1 MSASTQAPA
10 KAAGAAPP
18 GPPPRRRRR
27 LAPTAIGYLLIL
39 PTVVVLVGVQ
49 GYPLVKLALLSV
61 QDLTQRELFSG
72 LPAPFIG
79 LGNYATILSDPDFL
93 LVVLRTVVFTAANV
107 ALTLVLATALALVMR
122 AASRWCRLLLTVV
135 LICVWAMP
143 QVVSTLVFNWLF
155 DYEFGVVNWLIGRLP
170 GVDMNGHDWYANT
183 ISGFGVITLIVV
195 WGAIPFVAITLYAG
209 ISQVP
214 KELEEAAR
222 VDGANGR
229 QIFLR
234 VTYPILRPIYTIVTV
249 LSVIWDFQVFN
260 QVWVAR
266 GGRPEPQ
273 YQILGVY
280 SFVRAFGVN
289 EYSLGAAIAVI
300 TVLLLLVFT
309 VFYIRQ
315 SLRRGE
321 ID

>member
-1 MSASTQAPA
+1 MSTQTE
-10 KAAGAAPP
+10 APP
-18 GPPPRRRRR
+18 IDAVGPPGTSAPRRRRR
-27 LAPTAIGYLLIL
+27 MTPRLVGYLLIL
-39 PTVVVLVGVQ
+39 PTVVVLAGVQ
-49 GYPLVKLALLSV
+49 GYPLVKLVLLSL

-72 LPAPFIG
+72 LPAPYVGFA
-79 LGNYATILSDPDFL
+79 NYQKVLTDPDFY
-93 LVVLRTVVFTAANV
+93 VVVARTVVFTVVNV
-107 ALTLVLATALALVMR
+107 ALTLLLATGVALVMR

-155 DYEFGVVNWLIGRLP
+155 DYEFGVVNWLLGRLP
-170 GVDMNGHDWYANT
+170 GVDMDNHDWYANAF
-183 ISGFGVITLIVV
+183 SGFGVITLIVV
-195 WGAIPFVAITLYAG
+195 WGAIPFAAITLYAG

-222 VDGANGR
+222 VDGASAT
-229 QIFLR
+229 QTFLR

-260 QVWVAR
+260 QIWVAR
-266 GGRPEPQ
+266 GSKPEPE
-273 YQILGVY
+273 YQTLGVY
-280 SFVRAFGVN
+280 SFMRAFGVN
-289 EYSLGAAIAVI
+289 EYSLGAAVAVV

-315 SLRRGE
+315 SLRLGE

>member
-1 MSASTQAPA
+1 MTTDTDTPV
-10 KAAGAAPP
+10 GLDREAPP
-18 GPPPRRRRR
+18 PVRPRRRSR
-27 LAPTAIGYLLIL
+27 LAPRTVGYLLIA
-39 PTVVVLVGVQ
+39 PTVVVLAVVQ

-61 QDLTQRELFSG
+61 QDLSQRELFSG
-72 LPAPFIG
+72 LPAPFVG
-79 LGNYATILSDPDFL
+79 LRNYATILGDPDFY
-93 LVVLRTVVFTAANV
+93 LVVARTVVFTVANV

-135 LICVWAMP
+135 LVCVWAMP

-170 GVDMNGHDWYANT
+170 GVDFNGHDWYANAV
-183 ISGFGVITLIVV
+183 SGFGVITLIVV

-209 ISQVP
+209 LSQVP
-214 KELEEAAR
+214 RELTEAAV
-222 VDGANGR
+222 VDGASGR
-229 QIFLR
+229 QIFVR
-234 VTYPILRPIYTIVTV
+234 ITYPILRPIYTIVTV

-266 GGRPEPQ
+266 GGRPEPE
-273 YQILGVY
+273 YQTLGVY

-289 EYSLGAAIAVI
+289 EYSLGAAIAVV
-300 TVLLLLVFT
+300 TVLLLLIFT

-315 SLRRGE
+315 SLRTGE
-321 ID
+321 AD